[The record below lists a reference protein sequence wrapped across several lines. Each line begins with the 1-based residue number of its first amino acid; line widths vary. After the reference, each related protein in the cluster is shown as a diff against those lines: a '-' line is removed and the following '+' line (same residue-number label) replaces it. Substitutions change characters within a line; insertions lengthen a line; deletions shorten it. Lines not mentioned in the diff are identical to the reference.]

1 MAVETLVES
10 YRKFREKCDREYIQH
25 FQKLAKEGQSPKTF
39 FISCSDSR
47 VVPNL
52 ITHTRPGDL
61 FIDRNIGNIVPPF
74 EEDGQCCAVSA
85 SIEYAIFALE
95 VENIIVCGHSH
106 CGACKA
112 LYEELPDDASIA
124 HIRRWLEYAQAAKG
138 QALALVGMEN
148 KEALLVATEKFNVVE
163 QLKNLMSYPLVKER
177 VLQGELFLQGWY
189 YHIGDGSI
197 EYFDP
202 VTHAFVPIEEMIKDD
217 AQT

>member
-10 YRKFREKCDREYIQH
+10 YRKFREKCDKEYVQH
-25 FQKLAKEGQSPKTF
+25 FQKLAKEGQNPKTF

-74 EEDGQCCAVSA
+74 EEGGKCCAVSA
-85 SIEYAIFALE
+85 SIEYAIFSLE

-112 LYEELPDDASIA
+112 LYEDLPQESSVA
-124 HIRRWLEYAQAAKG
+124 HIGRWLEYAQGAKE
-138 QALALVGMEN
+138 QALALVGSED
-148 KEALLVATEKFNVVE
+148 KKALLVATEKFNVVE
-163 QLKNLMSYPLVKER
+163 QLKHLMTYPLVKER
-177 VLQGELFLQGWY
+177 VLEGRLFLQGWY
-189 YHIGDGSI
+189 YHIGDGSL

-202 VTHAFVPIEEMIKDD
+202 VIHAFRPIERLMEEQN
-217 AQT
+217 AE